1 MNSYLTPF
9 FTFDENAGLNF
20 EYYIARRIYFSGD
33 HKNRISGPAVKV
45 ALAGIMLGV
54 IVMVLTVAIITGF
67 KKEVIQKVI
76 GLGSHIRITNF
87 DSNNSFKSQPIV
99 LDSSFLS
106 TLSEIEGIRSMQKYA
121 TEPGII
127 KHESQLQTVVIKGL
141 DSDFDWDFFN
151 ASMVDG
157 NSVTFG
163 TGETNDT
170 AIISRSLSK
179 MLGLKP
185 GDRFHTYFF
194 QNKIRGRALI
204 VGGIYETNFPE
215 FDKTFVLTDI
225 RQVRKLNGWDSTQ
238 VSGLEILLDDFD
250 DLDEIG
256 EKVFLIAANNFN
268 EDGSSLL
275 SRTIKE
281 LYGDIFGWLALL
293 DMNVWII
300 LFLMISV
307 AAINMISG
315 VLILILERTQMIG
328 ILKSMGAENWSI
340 RKIFLYQSFFL
351 TGKGMLWGNV
361 IALLICF
368 VQARWHLIPLDP
380 VNYYV
385 DSVPINLNFLLWAA
399 INAGTLILTISMMV
413 LPSYIITKII
423 PAKSIQFE

>member
-1 MNSYLTPF
+1 M
-9 FTFDENAGLNF
+9 NF
-20 EYYIARRIYFSGD
+20 EYYIAQRIYFSGD

-54 IVMVLTVAIITGF
+54 TVMLLTVSIITGF
-67 KKEVIQKVI
+67 KKEVAQKVI

-87 DSNNSFKSQPIV
+87 DSNNSYKTEPIV
-99 LDSSFLS
+99 VDSSFLKS
-106 TLSEIEGIRSMQKYA
+106 LSEINGIRSIQKFA

-127 KHESQLQTVVIKGL
+127 KHETNLQTVVIKGL
-141 DSDFDWDFFN
+141 DADFDWQFFD

-157 NSVTFG
+157 KSIQFG
-163 TGETNDT
+163 TGLRNDT
-170 AIISRSLSK
+170 AIISKDLSN
-179 MLGLKP
+179 MLQLKV

-194 QNKIRGRALI
+194 QNKIRGRSFV
-204 VGGIYETNFPE
+204 VGGIYQTNFPD
-215 FDKTFVLTDI
+215 FDKAFVLTDI

-256 EKVFLIAANNFN
+256 EKVFLKAANNFN

-281 LYGDIFGWLALL
+281 LYADIFGWLALL

-315 VLILILERTQMIG
+315 VLILILERTQMVG

-351 TGKGMLWGNV
+351 TAKGMLWGNL
-361 IALLICF
+361 IALVFCLA
-368 VQARWHLIPLDP
+368 QMQWHIIPLDP

-385 DSVPINLNFLLWAA
+385 ESVPINLNLLYWVG
-399 INAGTLILTISMMV
+399 INAGTLLLTIAMMV
-413 LPSYIITKII
+413 LPSYIITKIN
-423 PAKSIQFE
+423 PARSIQFE